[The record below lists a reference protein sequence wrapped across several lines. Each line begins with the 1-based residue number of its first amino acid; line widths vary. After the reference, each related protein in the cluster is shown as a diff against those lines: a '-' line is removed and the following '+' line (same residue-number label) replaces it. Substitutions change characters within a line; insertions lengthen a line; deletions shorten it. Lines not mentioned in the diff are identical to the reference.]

1 MSENAN
7 QPRLISEPEAEY
19 KIAAEE
25 QTRTD
30 EYRQRLREYIKAP
43 DFRKLPGFPIGDD
56 ESILELSAP
65 PHYTACPNPFLTE
78 IIEQWQ
84 KERIEIRK
92 ELGLPDDSE
101 DSANSYHREPFAADV
116 SEGKNDPIYSGFS
129 YHTKVPH
136 KAIMHYV
143 RHFTEPGDLVLDGF
157 CGTGMTGVATQ
168 LCDSENPTNGSRKA
182 ILADLSPVATS
193 IAYSYNLEFPIQ
205 EFIESTQQLIHK
217 LRKDCMW
224 LYEVERT
231 DLPRK
236 QVIDYVIWSEVFH
249 CPNCLTEYPFSQVGF
264 DFDSKKP
271 KDNFICPDCG
281 VELGANDLERS
292 LNISGKTKEKPVRV
306 KYRSKKRSHEMDIS
320 SADLSI
326 IEKINMSSIPFKY
339 PDNWMMDLENN
350 SAGWGDMWR
359 RGYHSGMWKVSDFFH
374 TRTLWVLAA
383 ALDYIDKLQTSP
395 NVKHL
400 LRSVVVNLSTSMTK
414 MRRAYQGVLP
424 LVLYIPKLQRE
435 VNVVTALEK
444 KFNRLRKILHHFP
457 NKRNHIVSTQSSTD
471 LSQIPDSSIDY
482 IFIDPPFGSNIIYS
496 EVNFIQE
503 TLLKVQTA
511 QASEAIISRHQRKG
525 LPEYQHLMTR
535 CFHEFHRVL
544 KPGRWTTVEFHNSR
558 NSVWNSI
565 QESLQAAK
573 FVVADVRVLDKQ
585 QGSFK
590 QVSTTRAV
598 KLDLV
603 ISLYKPASEFEET
616 FSNDAGTEKG
626 VWSFVSQHLAQLP
639 IVVRKD
645 ATIEVSAERQV
656 FLLFDRMVAFHI
668 QRGVTVPTSAA
679 AFYSGL
685 HQRYVERDG
694 MFFLPDQVPEYDKAR
709 LNSKDVSQLALFVTD
724 EKSGIQWLRK
734 FLDPSSGGRPQTPQE
749 IQPQFLQQLQR
760 AKHEQLPE
768 LLEILEQNFLQD
780 EKGRWYVPDPNK
792 ASDLEKIRNK
802 ALMREFNQYLEGKKR
817 LKQFRTEAVRAGF
830 ADAWQR
836 RDFEIIVKIAERLPG
851 TVLQED
857 PDLLMYYDNASLR
870 MD

>member
-1 MSENAN
+1 MSENAH
-7 QPRLISEPEAEY
+7 QPHLISEPESEY
-19 KIAAEE
+19 KITPEE
-25 QTRTD
+25 QASKD
-30 EYRQRLREYIKAP
+30 EYCQRLQEYLEDP
-43 DFRKLPGFPIGDD
+43 DFRKTPGFPIGAD
-56 ESILELSAP
+56 EAILELSDP
-65 PHYTACPNPFLTE
+65 PHYTAGPNPFLTE
-78 IIEQWQ
+78 FIEQWQ
-84 KERIEIRK
+84 KERAEIRE
-92 ELGLPDDSE
+92 ELGLPDDNE
-101 DSANSYHREPFAADV
+101 ETGNSYHREPFAADV

-136 KAIMHYV
+136 KAIMHYI
-143 RHFTEPGDLVLDGF
+143 RHYTEPGDLVLDGF

-168 LCDSENPTNGSRKA
+168 LCDSENSTKGSRKT
-182 ILADLSPVATS
+182 ILVDLSPVATS
-193 IAYSYNLEFPIQ
+193 IAYSYNLEFSIQ
-205 EFIESTQQLIHK
+205 EFIESAKHLINE

-224 LYEVERT
+224 LYEVERA
-231 DLPRK
+231 DLPGN
-236 QVIDYVIWSEVFH
+236 QIINYGIWSEVFH

-264 DFDSKKP
+264 DFDVKKP

-292 LNISGKTKEKPVRV
+292 LDVSGKTKAKPVRV
-306 KYRSKKRSHEMDIS
+306 KYLSKKRSNEFDIS
-320 SADLSI
+320 SADLSV

-339 PDNWMMDLENN
+339 PDNWMMGLENN
-350 SAGWGDMWR
+350 GASWGDMWR
-359 RGYHSGMWKVSDFFH
+359 KGYHSGMGKVSDFFFK
-374 TRTLWVLAA
+374 RTLWALAA
-383 ALDYIDKLQTSP
+383 AFEHIEKLETSSSI
-395 NVKHL
+395 KHL
-400 LRSVVVNLSTSMTK
+400 LRSVVVNRSTSMTK

-435 VNVVTALEK
+435 VNVIKALEK
-444 KFNRLRKILHHFP
+444 KYNRLQKIMHHFP

-482 IFIDPPFGSNIIYS
+482 IFIDPPFGNNIIYS

-511 QASEAIISRHQRKG
+511 QTSEAIISRHQRKG

-535 CFHEFHRVL
+535 CFQEFHRIL

-603 ISLYKPASEFEET
+603 ISLYKPACEFEDA
-616 FSNDAGTEKG
+616 FSNAAGTEKG
-626 VWSFVSQHLAQLP
+626 VWSFVGQHLAQLP

-645 ATIEVSAERQV
+645 ATIEVSAERQE
-656 FLLFDRMVAFHI
+656 FLLFDRMVAFHV
-668 QRGVTVPTSAA
+668 QRGVTIPISAA

-685 HQRYVERDG
+685 RQRYVERDG
-694 MFFLPDQVPEYDKAR
+694 MFFLPDQVPKYDKAR
-709 LNSKDVSQLALFVTD
+709 LSSKEVSQLALFVTD
-724 EKSGIQWLRK
+724 EKSGIQWIRK
-734 FLDPSSGGRPQTPQE
+734 LLDTSSSGHPQTHQE
-749 IQPQFLQQLQR
+749 IQPKFLQQLQQAR
-760 AKHEQLPE
+760 HEQLPE
-768 LLEILEQNFLQD
+768 LMVILEQNFLQD
-780 EKGRWYVPDPNK
+780 EEGRWYVPDPNK

-802 ALMREFNQYLEGKKR
+802 TLLREFNQYLEGKKK

-836 RDFEIIVKIAERLPG
+836 KDFETIVKVANRLPE
-851 TVLQED
+851 TTLQED

-870 MD
+870 AD